1 VVNLDR
7 SVEPLL
13 KLIYRQAKSV
23 SRIPIAVQPEMPIAP
38 SSQLLFGHFSI
49 PKRHSSHLNKNESPE
64 GAKHR
69 QAHEDDYHFIG
80 RYHFLF
86 VLCLT
91 SPT

>member
-1 VVNLDR
+1 
-7 SVEPLL
+7 L
-13 KLIYRQAKSV
+13 KLIYRQAKLT

-38 SSQLLFGHFSI
+38 GAQLLFGHFSI
-49 PKRHSSHLNKNESPE
+49 SKRYSSHSNKSESPE
-64 GAKHR
+64 GAEHR
-69 QAHEDDYHFIG
+69 QAREDDYHFIG